1 MLVDIIRLSW
11 YLKNIKLLV
20 KYKSIKRGDDIYHN
34 NNMHCHALLRQK
46 IVEIINLD
54 SIFDVQKQLFML
66 LFVFDQ
72 RASKQNA
79 FNQRRK

>member
-1 MLVDIIRLSW
+1 MPVDIIRLSC
-11 YLKNIKLLV
+11 YLINSNTRR
-20 KYKSIKRGDDIYHN
+20 SINDIYHKH
-34 NNMHCHALLRQK
+34 NMHCHALLRQK
-46 IVEIINLD
+46 IVEIID
-54 SIFDVQKQLFML
+54 VTSIFDVQKQLFML

>member
-11 YLKNIKLLV
+11 YLKNIKLV
-20 KYKSIKRGDDIYHN
+20 VKRGDDIYHN

>member
-1 MLVDIIRLSW
+1 MPVDIIRLSC
-11 YLKNIKLLV
+11 YLININ
-20 KYKSIKRGDDIYHN
+20 YTRRSINDIYHKH
-34 NNMHCHALLRQK
+34 NMHCHALLRQK
-46 IVEIINLD
+46 IVEIIDLT